1 MSGKTNRLTAPKARI
16 AAIAY
21 DASSSS
27 ASMAPF
33 AAMMADTPQI
43 DDPIDSRLISFG
55 DSLNA
60 RPSAVISAIAT
71 ASSKATHA
79 RLTPPSLT
87 TSPSTNRTPN
97 NTMPALSQN
106 SYVSTPGRKIAG
118 IPMLLETTRPNTIAH
133 KTYSMLGSVRWALRA
148 EPAALQAWRN
158 PRGG

>member
-1 MSGKTNRLTAPKARI
+1 MPNARPMIGKTNKLTAPSARI

-27 ASMAPF
+27 ASIAPF

-55 DSLNA
+55 DNPNA

-71 ASSKATHA
+71 TSSNATQA

-87 TSPSTNRTPN
+87 MSPNTNLTPN
-97 NTMPALSQN
+97 NTMP
-106 SYVSTPGRKIAG
+106 
-118 IPMLLETTRPNTIAH
+118 
-133 KTYSMLGSVRWALRA
+133 
-148 EPAALQAWRN
+148 
-158 PRGG
+158 